1 MGSAFCSQSIG
12 TILVIEIP
20 LREEIFSKSTN
31 ATISALAGT
40 MFGVD
45 FPVALESQKIRIHKS
60 VRAEKR

>member
-1 MGSAFCSQSIG
+1 MSVS
-12 TILVIEIP
+12 EIP
-20 LREEIFSKSTN
+20 LKEEIFSKSTN